1 VAGWVATI
9 GIMLRPEV
17 RYTRAGD
24 GVAIAYSVV
33 GEGPVTILV
42 VSPLISQVELAWEE
56 PALEHFWSRFAA
68 CARVVLFDRRGAG
81 LSDRSPAA
89 ERLGLGPLA
98 SDIAAVL
105 DACDAGQAALFG
117 VTVGCPVA
125 VGFAASYPERA
136 QALVLAGGFAK
147 LTRLGEFDFEADPA
161 QVDEWARR
169 TASAWGTGVAF
180 GARAPS
186 MADSARYREWAARME
201 RHTCSPGSVEALARW
216 AAAVDVRPL
225 LAGLRV
231 PTLVIH
237 RRGDRS
243 VPVTD
248 GRYLAGHIPGA
259 EYAELPGE
267 DHTLFVGDQRAVHQA
282 VIGFLDRTIA
292 GGALRA
298 ALRRADR
305 KNAAGTGWDALTP
318 SEREVAAL
326 IAAGMTN
333 SQVAA
338 RLHLSPHTVDGRLR
352 RVFAKLGVNTRVE
365 LTAEYA
371 RVTG

>member
-1 VAGWVATI
+1 VAAWVATI

-17 RYTRAGD
+17 RYARAGD

-33 GEGPVTILV
+33 GEGPVTIVV

-89 ERLGLGPLA
+89 ERLGLGALA

-105 DACDAGQAALFG
+105 DACDAGKAVLFG
-117 VTVGCPVA
+117 VTVGCAVA
-125 VGFAASYPERA
+125 VGFAASYPDRV

-169 TASAWGTGVAF
+169 AASAWGTGVVF

-186 MADSARYREWAARME
+186 MAGSARYQEWAARME

-216 AAAVDVRPL
+216 AAAIDVRPL

-231 PTLVIH
+231 PVLVIH

-282 VIGFLDRTIA
+282 VIGFLDRTVA
-292 GGALRA
+292 GGVLRA

-305 KNAAGTGWDALTP
+305 KNVAGTGWDALTS

-326 IAAGMTN
+326 IATGMTN
-333 SQVAA
+333 SQVAV

-371 RVTG
+371 RVIG